1 MPAAPR
7 TRRLTSGLGPEPAA
21 AGGAAVTQ
29 EGGSPG
35 QPSRIP
41 PPNPPHKRELSHGDS
56 AKEHKLYSR
65 ALNRRVYVFP
75 PSNALPA

>member
-1 MPAAPR
+1 M
-7 TRRLTSGLGPEPAA
+7 
-21 AGGAAVTQ
+21 GALTQ

-41 PPNPPHKRELSHGDS
+41 PLNPPHKREFSHSDS

-65 ALNRRVYVFP
+65 ALNRPVCVFP
-75 PSNALPA
+75 PSNALPG